1 MCTSIVRTYLLL
13 ARVLLLEV
21 IGYYALV
28 QSGGRARGAARRRSG
43 HVVRVVLLIVR
54 GVGRGRPQ
62 GTGGGRPLVAERG
75 ARGAATPRSP
85 AAAAAAV
92 RCATDSWRADHHAAT
107 SATSTSPGTFS
118 IENKADLRF
127 FVSIESLPRFEFFFV
142 ENHGFR
148 R

>member
-1 MCTSIVRTYLLL
+1 MYLTVRTYLLL

-85 AAAAAAV
+85 AAAAAV
-92 RCATDSWRADHHAAT
+92 RCAADSWRADNHAAT

-118 IENKADLRF
+118 IENNPDF
-127 FVSIESLPRFEFFFV
+127 RFEFFLEPRFS
-142 ENHGFR
+142 
-148 R
+148 